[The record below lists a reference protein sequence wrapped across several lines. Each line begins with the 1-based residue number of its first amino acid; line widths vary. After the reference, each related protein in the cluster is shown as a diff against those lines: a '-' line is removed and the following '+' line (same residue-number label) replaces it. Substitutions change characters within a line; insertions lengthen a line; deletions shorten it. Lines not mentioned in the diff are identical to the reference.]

1 MTLSS
6 GLSIEG
12 AYQPISENN
21 KSLERD
27 DVFPIWLDAL
37 PQPSIG

>member
-12 AYQPISENN
+12 AYQPNNEND

-27 DVFPIWLDAL
+27 GVFPIWLDAL
-37 PQPSIG
+37 PQPSIR

>member
-6 GLSIEG
+6 DLSIEG
-12 AYQPISENN
+12 AYQPNKEND

-27 DVFPIWLDAL
+27 ALFPIWLDAL
-37 PQPSIG
+37 SQPSIR